1 MKERHVLSVLVE
13 NRFGE
18 LARVVGLFAGRG
30 FNIDSLA
37 VNVTT
42 DPAFSKIVLTTRGND
57 SIVEQIVK
65 QLRKLIRVKKVVEM
79 SDDRYIER
87 ELCVATVQANGP
99 TARQEL
105 ERIVVLTGARVIAYS
120 QNAFTVEATASSQQI
135 DDFLELLRPL
145 GIRDMVRSAP
155 IAIARPSVE
164 QPADSSRQSAP
175 PPLGGVA

>member
-1 MKERHVLSVLVE
+1 MKDRHVLSVLVE

-42 DPAFSKIVLTTRGND
+42 DPAFSKIVLVTRGSD

-79 SDDRYIER
+79 SGDRFLER
-87 ELCVATVQANGP
+87 ELCVATVQAGGP

-105 ERIVVLTGARVIAYS
+105 ERVVSLTGARVIAFS
-120 QNAFTVEATASSQQI
+120 QTAFTVEAISFWNCS
-135 DDFLELLRPL
+135 
-145 GIRDMVRSAP
+145 GRSAF
-155 IAIARPSVE
+155 ATWCARHPSR
-164 QPADSSRQSAP
+164 SRGHP
-175 PPLGGVA
+175 PKPKPNPPRLLEE